1 MSPKMSSL
9 AYEEDEVQD
18 LASELVL
25 FKSRHVSLC
34 FPNFTTN
41 LEDVVQVV
49 GKFTVSF

>member
-9 AYEEDEVQD
+9 AYEEDEVQI
-18 LASELVL
+18 APELVL

-41 LEDVVQVV
+41 LEDVVQVA